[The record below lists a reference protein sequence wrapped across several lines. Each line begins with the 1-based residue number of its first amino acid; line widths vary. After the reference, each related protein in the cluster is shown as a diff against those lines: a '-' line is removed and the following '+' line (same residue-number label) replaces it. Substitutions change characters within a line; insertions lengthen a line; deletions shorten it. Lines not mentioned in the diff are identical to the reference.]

1 MKGGIAAHVLANK
14 ANSTPPPKH
23 IFGKPVN
30 RSLSIEKL
38 IEECAKV
45 GADPHKVLALALT
58 DQARVDAKET
68 GMTLKEQANIAW
80 KLVDKAEPSKQ
91 AIKHS
96 GDDKE
101 PLYFKFST
109 DDEEL

>member
-1 MKGGIAAHVLANK
+1 MKGGIAAHVIANK
-14 ANSTPPPKH
+14 VNSTKPPQH
-23 IFGKPVN
+23 IFGHKVN

-38 IEECAKV
+38 IEACQEY
-45 GADPHKVLALALT
+45 GADPHKVLAMALT
-58 DQARVDAKET
+58 DGARDNAKET

-96 GDDKE
+96 GDEKE
-101 PLYFKFST
+101 PLYFKFSQ